1 MTLTFNQTAFP
12 WKYLAFTTN
21 IWIKVKT
28 TDTLVNSTCIL
39 EGIVEDASF
48 FAGNAA
54 FAKYDF
60 ATGEKSLTGFDF
72 SGKVD
77 IVQSWLVTFDQEVQ
91 FNEALNQHISDL
103 EGKRFTS

>member
-1 MTLTFNQTAFP
+1 M
-12 WKYLAFTTN
+12 
-21 IWIKVKT
+21 I
-28 TDTLVNSTCIL
+28 NSTCSL

-60 ATGEKSLTGFDF
+60 VTGKKFLTGFDF
-72 SGKVD
+72 SGKID

-91 FNEALNQHISDL
+91 FNDAIKKHESDL
-103 EGKRFTS
+103 TGKVLEISLRFNVLKF